1 MMQNCRLTHCEEINA
16 CRFGKDLI
24 IYGQGD
30 ALSGCDVVKVEHS
43 LIDIFPPQFVVVSC
57 RKAPKGVFCT
67 QVVMPMR
74 FSGIF
79 TYPEDQ
85 HTVRV
90 GTRDGVKEVAIA
102 ACTIQAPLLAAG
114 AAGGAA
120 PEAIGYSPDS
130 YDDAIRNA
138 FANLNMQSNIPDA
151 LFTATIIESGYMA
164 GGIVGF
170 HHFFVRVR
178 GRIN

>member
-1 MMQNCRLTHCEEINA
+1 MIQNCRLTHCEEINA

-43 LIDIFPPQFVVVSC
+43 LIDIFPPQFVVESC
-57 RKAPKGVFCT
+57 RKAPNGVFCT

-79 TYPEDQ
+79 KYPEDQ
-85 HTVRV
+85 HSVKV
-90 GTRDGVKEVAIA
+90 GTRDGVKEVPIST
-102 ACTIQAPLLAAG
+102 CRIEAPLLAAS
-114 AAGGAA
+114 AAGGGS
-120 PEAIGYSPDS
+120 PEAVGYSADS
-130 YDDAIRNA
+130 YEDAIRSA
-138 FANLNMQSNIPDA
+138 YANLNLQSDISDA
-151 LFTATIIESGYMA
+151 LFTATIVESGYMA

-178 GRIN
+178 GSIN